1 MFKSNI
7 HHKTRQSP
15 LKTWNTGGQ
24 HNSPAIYSRSLWLDY
39 GIY

>member
-15 LKTWNTGGQ
+15 LKTWNTGG
-24 HNSPAIYSRSLWLDY
+24 
-39 GIY
+39 